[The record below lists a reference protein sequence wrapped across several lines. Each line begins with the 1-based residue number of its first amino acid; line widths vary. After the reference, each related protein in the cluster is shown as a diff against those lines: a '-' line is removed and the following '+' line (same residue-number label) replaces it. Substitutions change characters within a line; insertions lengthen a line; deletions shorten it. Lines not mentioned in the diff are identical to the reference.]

1 MATTKSGG
9 ATKLGRDSQ
18 PKYLGIKLFA
28 GQKTKAGQ
36 ILVRQRGTKLHPGK
50 NTKRGNDDTL
60 FATSNGVTKY
70 LTKKVRNFTGKL
82 VKRTFVSIE
91 TAIAKK

>member
-1 MATTKSGG
+1 MAHKAAGG
-9 ATKLGRDSQ
+9 STSNGRDSVAKRLGVK
-18 PKYLGIKLFA
+18 KYA
-28 GQKTKAGQ
+28 GQTVIAGN
-36 ILVRQRGTKLHPGK
+36 IIVRQRGTKLHPGK